1 MASGSDA
8 FRRSLVFWEA
18 HNRLDL
24 RLYSS
29 IVISYYDYYM
39 KQIISK
45 EDVAKAISDLAAQ
58 GKKPTLAILH
68 AALQHRGSMST
79 LVRLKAEVEAAA
91 QPASDSPEALKAF
104 REIWA
109 LAVDEGRIQQEAVN
123 AELRENLKALATE
136 NERLEG
142 TAIAAQERATELE
155 ITASRAAAELN
166 RAKVDQE
173 RQLSQAQ
180 AALVQTSAQAA
191 DALQKLCEVQA
202 ARSANVAALQADLA
216 SAVSRAHEL
225 ELKLVRA
232 QALLE
237 AKGMKAERA

>member
-1 MASGSDA
+1 
-8 FRRSLVFWEA
+8 
-18 HNRLDL
+18 
-24 RLYSS
+24 
-29 IVISYYDYYM
+29 M

-45 EDVAKAISDLAAQ
+45 EDVAKAINDLVAQ

-91 QPASDSPEALKAF
+91 QPISDSPEALKAF

-109 LAVDEGRIQQEAVN
+109 LAVEEGRIQQEAVTT
-123 AELRENLKALATE
+123 ELRENLKALAAE

-155 ITASRAAAELN
+155 QTAFRAEAELN
-166 RAKVDQE
+166 RVRAEQE

-180 AALVQTSAQAA
+180 AALVQASAQAA
-191 DALQKLCEVQA
+191 EALQKLSEVQA
-202 ARSANVAALQADLA
+202 ARSAEVATLQTDLA

-237 AKGMKAERA
+237 AQSNKAGQP

>member
-1 MASGSDA
+1 
-8 FRRSLVFWEA
+8 
-18 HNRLDL
+18 
-24 RLYSS
+24 
-29 IVISYYDYYM
+29 M

-45 EDVAKAISDLAAQ
+45 EDVAKAISDLLAQ

-91 QPASDSPEALKAF
+91 QPESDSPEALKAF

-109 LAVDEGRIQQEAVN
+109 LAVDEGRIQQEAVT
-123 AELRENLKALATE
+123 AELRGNLKALAAE

-155 ITASRAAAELN
+155 HTASRAEAELN
-166 RAKVDQE
+166 RIRAEQE

-180 AALVQTSAQAA
+180 AALVQASAQAA
-191 DALQKLCEVQA
+191 EALQKLSDVQA
-202 ARSANVAALQADLA
+202 ARSAEVAALQTELVG
-216 SAVSRAHEL
+216 AVGRAHEL

-237 AKGMKAERA
+237 AKGMKAEKA

>member
-1 MASGSDA
+1 
-8 FRRSLVFWEA
+8 
-18 HNRLDL
+18 
-24 RLYSS
+24 
-29 IVISYYDYYM
+29 M

-45 EDVAKAISDLAAQ
+45 EDVAKAIGDLAAQ

-109 LAVDEGRIQQEAVN
+109 LAVDEGRIQQEAVT
-123 AELRENLKALATE
+123 AELRENLKALAAE

-142 TAIAAQERATELE
+142 TAVAAQERATELE
-155 ITASRAAAELN
+155 LTASRAAAELN
-166 RAKVDQE
+166 RIRAEQE

-180 AALVQTSAQAA
+180 AALVQASAQAA
-191 DALQKLCEVQA
+191 EALQELSELQA
-202 ARSANVAALQADLA
+202 TRSADVAALQTDLA
-216 SAVSRAHEL
+216 SAVRRAHEL

-237 AKGMKAERA
+237 AKGTKAGKA